1 MEEKSNFFPR
11 GKKQTNKKEK
21 MNKNT
26 TLKCNN
32 KNNHFM
38 INKKM
43 ISEHLCLKTNEIE
56 GKTRKKCSC
65 LQFFRRDFLQRVLIA
80 TVTFPADI

>member
-1 MEEKSNFFPR
+1 
-11 GKKQTNKKEK
+11 

-43 ISEHLCLKTNEIE
+43 ISEHLCLKNNEIE
-56 GKTRKKCSC
+56 G
-65 LQFFRRDFLQRVLIA
+65 
-80 TVTFPADI
+80 